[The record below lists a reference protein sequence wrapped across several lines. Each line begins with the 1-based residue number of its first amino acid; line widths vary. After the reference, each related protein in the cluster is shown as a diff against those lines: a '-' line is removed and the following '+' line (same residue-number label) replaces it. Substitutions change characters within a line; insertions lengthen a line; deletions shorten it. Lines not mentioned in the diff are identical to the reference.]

1 MRHAGLALAF
11 VSSCCFAFSGPM
23 AKYLIAA
30 GLAPIEAVWT
40 RMAGAGLL
48 LVAVLAVVRPR
59 ALRIPRSRLPFV
71 GLYAIMAVAGVQALY
86 FAAITRL
93 PVGIALLLEFM
104 APVMVVAWVR
114 VVRRIRLARAAYVGA
129 VVAVVGLG
137 IVVEAWQGL
146 RLDALGLLL
155 GLLAGACCAGYFL
168 MNDSFG
174 DEIDPLG
181 LIAWGMTGAAVVL
194 VPLARPWDIPW
205 EAFTVSATPGD
216 GPGLPVLAAYLWMVL
231 VATVVAY
238 ILGVNA
244 VRRLSAAVGATVAS
258 LEVIGGAIVAWA
270 LLGEQLGVFQVVGG
284 LIVLLGALLAQ
295 TATASRTVTEGRT
308 TAAAGTRPEAASDLG
323 PDQEPGLEP
332 GLEVV
337 PDPGAG
343 TVSARG

>member
-1 MRHAGLALAF
+1 MRYAGLALAF

-59 ALRIPRSRLPFV
+59 ALRIPRSRLPFLA
-71 GLYAIMAVAGVQALY
+71 LYAIVAVAGVQSLY
-86 FAAITRL
+86 FVAITRL

-114 VVRRIRLARAAYVGA
+114 VIRKVRLARAAYVGA

-146 RLDALGLLL
+146 RIDALGLLL

-168 MNDSFG
+168 MSDSFG
-174 DEIDPLG
+174 DDVDPLG

-194 VPLARPWDIPW
+194 IPFSRPWDIPW
-205 EAFTVSATPGD
+205 AAFTVSAAPEG
-216 GPGLPVLAAYLWMVL
+216 GLSLPVPVAYLWMVL

-258 LEVIGGAIVAWA
+258 LEVIGGAVVAWA
-270 LLGEQLGVFQVVGG
+270 LVGETLGAFQIMGG
-284 LIVLLGALLAQ
+284 LIVLSGALLAQ
-295 TATASRTVTEGRT
+295 TATAS
-308 TAAAGTRPEAASDLG
+308 ARPEV
-323 PDQEPGLEP
+323 
-332 GLEVV
+332 VV
-337 PDPGAG
+337 PPEPVTAQG
-343 TVSARG
+343 

>member
-1 MRHAGLALAF
+1 MRYAGLGLAF
-11 VSSCCFAFSGPM
+11 VSSWCFAFSGPM

-48 LVAVLAVVRPR
+48 LVAVLAVVKPK
-59 ALRIPRSRLPFV
+59 ALRIPRSRLPFF
-71 GLYAIMAVAGVQALY
+71 GLYAVMAVAGVQSLY
-86 FAAITRL
+86 FVAITRL

-114 VVRRIRLARAAYVGA
+114 FVRKVRLARAAYIGA

-137 IVVEAWQGL
+137 IVVEAWQGM

-174 DEIDPLG
+174 DDIDPLG
-181 LIAWGMTGAAVVL
+181 LIAWGMAGAAVVL
-194 VPLARPWDIPW
+194 IPFARPWDIPW
-205 EAFTVSATPGD
+205 AAFTATVAPEG
-216 GPGLPVLAAYLWMVL
+216 GRTLPVLGAYLWMVL
-231 VATVVAY
+231 IATVIAY

-258 LEVIGGAIVAWA
+258 LEVIGGAVVAWA
-270 LLGEQLGVFQVVGG
+270 LVGETLGVFQIVGG
-284 LIVLLGALLAQ
+284 LLVLSGALLAQ
-295 TATASRTVTEGRT
+295 TATAGAPPSP
-308 TAAAGTRPEAASDLG
+308 AAKPDAEKVAARS
-323 PDQEPGLEP
+323 
-332 GLEVV
+332 
-337 PDPGAG
+337 
-343 TVSARG
+343 

>member
-1 MRHAGLALAF
+1 MRYAGLALAF

-48 LVAVLAVVRPR
+48 LVAVLAIVRPR
-59 ALRIPRSRLPFV
+59 ALRIPRSRLPFLA
-71 GLYAIMAVAGVQALY
+71 LYAIVAVAGVQSLY
-86 FAAITRL
+86 FVAITRL

-114 VVRRIRLARAAYVGA
+114 VIRKVRLARAAYVGA

-146 RLDALGLLL
+146 RIDALGLLL

-168 MNDSFG
+168 MSDSFG
-174 DEIDPLG
+174 DDVDPLG

-194 VPLARPWDIPW
+194 IPFSRPWDIPW
-205 EAFTVSATPGD
+205 GAFTVSAAPEG
-216 GPGLPVLAAYLWMVL
+216 GLSLPVPVAYLWMVL

-258 LEVIGGAIVAWA
+258 LEVIGGAVVAWA
-270 LLGEQLGVFQVVGG
+270 LVGETLGAFQIVGG
-284 LIVLLGALLAQ
+284 LIVLSGALLAQ
-295 TATASRTVTEGRT
+295 TATASAQPQV
-308 TAAAGTRPEAASDLG
+308 
-323 PDQEPGLEP
+323 
-332 GLEVV
+332 VV
-337 PDPGAG
+337 PPEPVTAQG
-343 TVSARG
+343 

>member
-1 MRHAGLALAF
+1 MRYAGLALAF
-11 VSSCCFAFSGPM
+11 VSSWCFAFSGPM

-48 LVAVLAVVRPR
+48 LLAVLAVVRPQ
-59 ALRIPRSRLPFV
+59 ALRIPRSRLPFF

-86 FAAITRL
+86 FVAITRL

-114 VVRRIRLARAAYVGA
+114 IVRKVRLARAAYVGA
-129 VVAVVGLG
+129 VVAVVGLA

-155 GLLAGACCAGYFL
+155 GLAAGACCAGYFL

-174 DEIDPLG
+174 DDVDPLG
-181 LIAWGMTGAAVVL
+181 LIAWGLAGAAVVL
-194 VPLARPWDIPW
+194 IPFARPWNIPW
-205 EAFTVSATPGD
+205 DAFTVSATPSAG
-216 GPGLPVLAAYLWMVL
+216 GLTLPVVAAYLWMVL
-231 VATVVAY
+231 IATVAAY

-270 LLGEQLGVFQVVGG
+270 LVGETLGLFQILGG
-284 LIVLLGALLAQ
+284 LIVLSGALLAQ
-295 TATASRTVTEGRT
+295 TATAT
-308 TAAAGTRPEAASDLG
+308 TQQVAAPDLG
-323 PDQEPGLEP
+323 E
-332 GLEVV
+332 
-337 PDPGAG
+337 
-343 TVSARG
+343 TVSVQA